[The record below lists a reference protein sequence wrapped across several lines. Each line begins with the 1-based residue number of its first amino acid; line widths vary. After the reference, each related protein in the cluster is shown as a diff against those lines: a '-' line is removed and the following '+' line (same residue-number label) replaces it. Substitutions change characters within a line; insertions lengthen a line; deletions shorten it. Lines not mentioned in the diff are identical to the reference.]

1 MSVAVLIKIEVH
13 SAGIDG
19 ELTYAEAK
27 ELYDELH
34 SIFGAR
40 VVYYQPLP
48 YCQPSYPG
56 VYPWTY
62 TADSPAGAGGI
73 TASDVRANTGSTF
86 GGDV

>member
-1 MSVAVLIKIEVH
+1 MSVEISVNIQMKGVRA
-13 SAGIDG
+13 

-62 TADSPAGAGGI
+62 TAGSPADDGGI
-73 TASDVRANTGSTF
+73 TTSDALANTGSTF
-86 GGDV
+86 GGRA

>member
-27 ELYDELH
+27 ELYEALH
-34 SIFGAR
+34 SLFGES
-40 VVYYQPLP
+40 VVYYRPLP

-62 TADSPAGAGGI
+62 TAGSPADDGGI
-73 TASDVRANTGSTF
+73 TTSDALANTGSTF
-86 GGDV
+86 GGRA

>member
-1 MSVAVLIKIEVH
+1 MSVEISVNIQMKGART
-13 SAGIDG
+13 

-56 VYPWTY
+56 VYPWAY
-62 TADSPAGAGGI
+62 TAGSPADDGGI
-73 TASDVRANTGSTF
+73 TTSDALANTGSTF
-86 GGDV
+86 GGRA

>member
-1 MSVAVLIKIEVH
+1 MSVEISVNIQMKGVRA
-13 SAGIDG
+13 

-34 SIFGAR
+34 SIFGAG

-62 TADSPAGAGGI
+62 TA
-73 TASDVRANTGSTF
+73 GSSF

>member
-1 MSVAVLIKIEVH
+1 MSVEISVNIQMKGART
-13 SAGIDG
+13 

-62 TADSPAGAGGI
+62 TAGSPADDGGI
-73 TASDVRANTGSTF
+73 TTSDALANTGSTF
-86 GGDV
+86 GGRA